1 MLTPEMSVDMRTY
14 LAHVELANP
23 ITTAAGCAA
32 SGAELSQFFDLARLG
47 AVVTHSVTMAPRAG
61 RPTPRMAETPSG
73 MLNAVGLQGPGVD
86 AFLEHELPRLVERGA
101 RAVVSVAGGSVAE
114 YTALAR
120 RLADAPGVAAI
131 EVNLSCPNVEDLG
144 RVFARD
150 PAASAEVIA
159 SVRATMRYDVPVVAK
174 LAPDVAD
181 IVAVARA
188 CVDGGADA
196 LAMINTP
203 LGMSIDVDTMRP
215 SLAAGTGGLS
225 GPAIRPLA
233 VRCLWQV
240 HAALPGV
247 PIVGMG
253 GVMTGRDALE
263 LILAGA
269 CAVSVGTALFNDPYA
284 CLRILRELEDLLKE
298 RGFERLADAVG
309 LAHRPPGAGPR
320 HRIDLE
326 ESSL

>member
-1 MLTPEMSVDMRTY
+1 MAVDLRSY
-14 LAHVELANP
+14 LGHVELPNP
-23 ITTAAGCAA
+23 VLTA
-32 SGAELSQFFDLARLG
+32 SGCGGTGRELAQFFDVTRIG
-47 AVVTHSVTMAPRAG
+47 AFVTRSITMAPRAG

-73 MLNAVGLQGPGVD
+73 MLSAVGLQGPGVEVF
-86 AFLEHELPRLVERGA
+86 AERELSWLAQRGA
-101 RAVVSVAGGSVAE
+101 RTIVSIGGGSVAE

-120 RLADAPGVAAI
+120 RLADAPGITAV
-131 EVNLSCPNVEDLG
+131 EVNLSCPNVEDRG

-150 PAASAEVIA
+150 GSAAAEVVA
-159 SVRATMRYDVPVVAK
+159 SVRAATHYDVPVIAK

-181 IVAVARA
+181 VVSLARL

-196 LAMINTP
+196 LSMINTP
-203 LGMSIDVDTMRP
+203 LGMSVDVDTMRP

-225 GPAIRPLA
+225 GPAIKPLA
-233 VRCLWQV
+233 VRCVWQV

-263 LILAGA
+263 LVLAGA
-269 CAVSVGTALFNDPYA
+269 CAVAVGTALFHDPHA
-284 CLRILRELEDLLKE
+284 CQRILRELEELLQA
-298 RGFERLADAVG
+298 RGFDRLADAVG
-309 LAHRPPGAGPR
+309 LAHRPAGAGPR
-320 HRIDLE
+320 NRIELE

>member
-1 MLTPEMSVDMRTY
+1 MAVDLRSY
-14 LAHVELANP
+14 LGHVELPNP
-23 ITTAAGCAA
+23 VLTA
-32 SGAELSQFFDLARLG
+32 SGCGGTGRELAQFFDVTRIG
-47 AVVTHSVTMAPRAG
+47 AFVTRSITMVPRAG

-73 MLNAVGLQGPGVD
+73 MLSAVGLQGPGVEVF
-86 AFLEHELPRLVERGA
+86 AERELPWLAQRGA
-101 RAVVSVAGGSVAE
+101 RTIVSIGGGSVAE

-120 RLADAPGVAAI
+120 RLAGAPGITAV
-131 EVNLSCPNVEDLG
+131 EVNLSCPNVEDRG

-150 PAASAEVIA
+150 GSAAAEVVA
-159 SVRATMRYDVPVVAK
+159 SVRAATNYDVPVIAK

-181 IVAVARA
+181 VVSLARL

-196 LAMINTP
+196 LSMINTP
-203 LGMSIDVDTMRP
+203 LGMSVDVDTMRP

-233 VRCLWQV
+233 VRCVWQV

-263 LILAGA
+263 LVLAGA
-269 CAVSVGTALFNDPYA
+269 CAVAVGTALFHDPFA
-284 CLRILRELEDLLKE
+284 CQRILRELEELLQA
-298 RGFERLADAVG
+298 RGFDRLADAVG
-309 LAHRPPGAGPR
+309 LAHRPAGAGPR
-320 HRIDLE
+320 NRIDLE